1 MITIEVNDRSV
12 LDALERLRR
21 GLTDM
26 TPVMADVAQALASA
40 SERQFASQSGPLG
53 PWPHLQDV
61 TTGMRTER
69 GTWPGQM
76 LQVSAGGLAAS
87 VQTSHGS
94 NFARIGTNQVYAAMH
109 MFGGTTSSVS
119 MIPGKKIPARPYL
132 PFNPVTQEITAEANQ
147 TVLEILEGYL
157 QRLAD

>member
-94 NFARIGTNQVYAAMH
+94 NFARIGTNKVYAAMH
-109 MFGGTTSSVS
+109 MFGGTTSPAS

-132 PFNPVTQEITAEANQ
+132 PFNPETQEITAEANQ
-147 TVLEILEGYL
+147 TVLEILEGYR